1 MSTTSK
7 KTHYYNP
14 NAGDGTWY
22 DIIGD
27 IYSGIAVGIGH
38 PKWFVV
44 KTIDWGWKS
53 VVGSDNINTN
63 EDRAKDELKVVGV
76 GYGRTG
82 TYSLALALD
91 VLGYPTLH
99 TQHLYENGEIFDMW
113 VKEVFH
119 KSILD
124 DEVTMGNPQFHLLPK
139 HGFTATMDM
148 PFALYYDQIR
158 EQYPDCKFILTVR
171 ENSEVWFK
179 SWNVLTQSITQ
190 PARYT
195 SAFFSHVKKLEV
207 SLVRQYHHPRFR
219 PVFNFHT
226 HSRIFFE

>member
-1 MSTTSK
+1 MSTTE
-7 KTHYYNP
+7 THYYNP

-38 PKWFVV
+38 PKWFVL

-53 VVGSDNINTN
+53 VIGSVLEGSEDGSNITN
-63 EDRAKDELKVVGV
+63 EDGEKGKLKVVGV

-113 VKEVFH
+113 VKEVFQ
-119 KSILD
+119 KSIMD
-124 DEVTMGNPQFHLLPK
+124 DEVTMGNPQFDLLPK
-139 HGFTATMDM
+139 YGFAATMDM

-158 EQYPDCKFILTVR
+158 EQYPECKFILTVR
-171 ENSEVWFK
+171 ESSEVWFK
-179 SWNVLTQSITQ
+179 SWNILTQSITQ

-207 SLVRQYHHPRFR
+207 SLVRKHRNLIFHPI
-219 PVFNFHT
+219 NF
-226 HSRIFFE
+226 F